1 MTHGPGRNSQ
11 KVQGIKRTQL
21 LNRQE
26 TVFSSCSPIV
36 SAQRTRA
43 RNPKPLTPEVPDENP
58 EPVTIKP
65 VTTSI
70 PSDIKTTQTVSQG
83 ADEAVAHLRG
93 ALVDAPAG
101 GRGALLEARAF
112 TLKGNASDDAC
123 RLLVEITK
131 GMDGVNGSAIAALA
145 SVLHPNVLVKAV
157 RDLSRTRTFATR
169 YICEHLQWRDAM
181 PLIADLRDGRMIS
194 GLYLGFEDDLISLA
208 LLLATQTEH
217 DGRDLPYE
225 LHRRRSEETVLLF
238 GAAREPYHLLREI
251 LSLKVV
257 TAGVAA
263 NDDEHL
269 LRWAIANPALT
280 GEARAYCIRR
290 NTPRVIAVL
299 LDQGVLKPEDAHIW
313 FEADE
318 SSPRFRVL
326 SALNLPADVRGSSFL
341 RRAAIASCAD
351 VSRVCKELSMQA
363 QHNLAADLV
372 GGDPLLTE
380 TVRVFFESW
389 QGDMESLLDTAHLLE
404 YDRSGAPSTYGGRN
418 IKP

>member
-1 MTHGPGRNSQ
+1 MTTN
-11 KVQGIKRTQL
+11 
-21 LNRQE
+21 
-26 TVFSSCSPIV
+26 
-36 SAQRTRA
+36 
-43 RNPKPLTPEVPDENP
+43 
-58 EPVTIKP
+58 
-65 VTTSI
+65 I
-70 PSDIKTTQTVSQG
+70 PAHIETTQTASQG
-83 ADEAVAHLRG
+83 TDEAVAHLRG
-93 ALVDAPAG
+93 ALVDTPAG

-123 RLLVEITK
+123 RLLVEIAK

-157 RDLSRTRTFATR
+157 RDLSQSRTFATR

-181 PLIADLRDGRMIS
+181 PLIADLRDGRMVS
-194 GLYLGFEDDLISLA
+194 GLYMRFEDDLTSLA

-238 GAAREPYHLLREI
+238 GAAREPYHLLQEI
-251 LSLKVV
+251 LSLKIVS
-257 TAGVAA
+257 AGVAA

-299 LDQGVLKPEDAHIW
+299 LDQGVLKPEDAHRW
-313 FEADE
+313 FETDE

-326 SALNLPADVRGSSFL
+326 SALNLPADVKGASFL
-341 RRAAIASCAD
+341 RKAAIESCTD
-351 VSRVCKELSMQA
+351 ISRICKELSLQA

-372 GGDPLLTE
+372 SGNPLLTE

-389 QGDMESLLDTAHLLE
+389 QGDVESLLHAAHLLE
-404 YDRSGAPSTYGGRN
+404 YDRPAAPSAYGGRD
-418 IKP
+418 IRP

>member
-1 MTHGPGRNSQ
+1 MTTN
-11 KVQGIKRTQL
+11 
-21 LNRQE
+21 
-26 TVFSSCSPIV
+26 
-36 SAQRTRA
+36 
-43 RNPKPLTPEVPDENP
+43 
-58 EPVTIKP
+58 
-65 VTTSI
+65 I
-70 PSDIKTTQTVSQG
+70 PAHIETTQTASQG
-83 ADEAVAHLRG
+83 TDEAVAHLRG
-93 ALVDAPAG
+93 ALVDTPAG

-112 TLKGNASDDAC
+112 TLNGNASDDAC
-123 RLLVEITK
+123 RLLVEIAK

-157 RDLSRTRTFATR
+157 RDLERRFGRTFATR
-169 YICEHLQWRDAM
+169 YICENLQWRDAM
-181 PLIADLRDGRMIS
+181 PLIADLRDGRMVS
-194 GLYLGFEDDLISLA
+194 GLYLKFEDDLTSLA

-238 GAAREPYHLLREI
+238 GAAREPYRLLQEI
-251 LSLKVV
+251 LSLKIVS
-257 TAGVAA
+257 AGVAA

-326 SALNLPADVRGSSFL
+326 SALNLPADVKGASFL
-341 RRAAIASCAD
+341 RKAAIEFCAD
-351 VSRVCKELSMQA
+351 ISRICKELSLQA

-389 QGDMESLLDTAHLLE
+389 QGDVESLLHAAHLLE
-404 YDRSGAPSTYGGRN
+404 YDRPAAPSAYGGRD
-418 IKP
+418 IRP